1 MKNTKNDQTFR
12 AENAVLTI
20 TVKTFFGLEDVL
32 SEELNEL
39 GYTIAEKLNRAVQI
53 KGTWKDVY
61 YLNLHLRCAISVL
74 VEIKKFKIKHED
86 ELYKR
91 CMEVDW
97 TTYFSLE
104 KSFAVKGA
112 VFSDFFKHSQFPFL
126 LVKDAI
132 VDTFRKRDG
141 NRPDVNVKTPQV
153 LFDLYINKDLVTI
166 SLNTSGIP
174 LFQRGYRQ
182 AAGEAPLN
190 EVVAAGLIRMTGWD
204 RRSTFVDPF
213 CGSGTLLIEA
223 ALLATGIPSN
233 IERQHYAFKNF
244 ANFDSVLWEE
254 IYNNAVKRVTGLP
267 CKIIGSDV
275 SDEMVTKT
283 RRNLR
288 ALPIGRFV
296 ETSVESFEQFRCPE
310 GPGILVSNPP
320 YGERMGENIEEMYEQ
335 LGNWMKNEMKGFD
348 CWILSASESGFK
360 SLGLKPDKKIRLYN
374 GELECSFRKY
384 SVYEGTKKLHKIG
397 KEDQTD

>member
-1 MKNTKNDQTFR
+1 MKNTKNERSFQADQ
-12 AENAVLTI
+12 ESVTI

-32 SEELNEL
+32 IEELEEL
-39 GYTIAEKLNRAVQI
+39 GFKVTEKLNRAVQL

-61 YLNLHLRCAISVL
+61 FLNLHLRCAISVL
-74 VEIKKFKIKHED
+74 VEIKRFKIRNED

-91 CMEVDW
+91 CMDIDW
-97 TTYFSLE
+97 TQYFTLDR
-104 KSFAVKGA
+104 SFAVKGA

-153 LFDLYINKDLVTI
+153 LFDLYINRDLVTI
-166 SLNTSGIP
+166 SLNTSGLP

-182 AAGEAPLN
+182 TAGEAPLN

-204 RRSTFVDPF
+204 RRSTFLDPF

-244 ANFDSVLWEE
+244 ANFNAELWEE
-254 IYNNAVKRVTGLP
+254 IYNASVKRVSALP
-267 CKIIGSDV
+267 CRIIGSDV

-296 ETSVESFEQFRCPE
+296 ETSVQSFEQVKCPE
-310 GPGILVSNPP
+310 EKGVLVSNPP
-320 YGERMGENIEEMYEQ
+320 YGERMGENIEEMYEE

-360 SLGLKPDKKIRLYN
+360 SLGLKPDRKIRLYN

-384 SVYEGTKKLHKIG
+384 SVYEGTKKIHKLTN
-397 KEDQTD
+397 ED